1 MPLVWKWEWLQY
13 PNQYKP
19 LFGAKDHCVQNSYR
33 PLHHKLSHGNHS
45 VYSWKTMTAL
55 QIQIRSLHLFY
66 FFLLGRCM
74 GDLTTSH

>member
-1 MPLVWKWEWLQY
+1 
-13 PNQYKP
+13 
-19 LFGAKDHCVQNSYR
+19 
-33 PLHHKLSHGNHS
+33 
-45 VYSWKTMTAL
+45 MTAL